1 MPPYRN
7 KGSGMQKIII
17 NGKEY
22 GSITLPQTQEAMRV
36 YTIVT
41 RAFAA
46 RRPIKISLLFSPGK
60 LRALGYYQKGSARQE
75 LEDLEL
81 YIELGKAL
89 RFNTADAVKL
99 KNSIELINDIAHNHF
114 NIAKRLTLV
123 NKERRTAISE
133 SYLFWDIENFSN
145 IGPIFNDLI
154 DKYEIPDHHIYI
166 AANPDSLYLFK
177 NEWEANLY
185 DYGKTLKSF
194 NFTKCDHGKNVADG
208 VLLENFRQLEL
219 RNADVYVM
227 TFDRELKGLFVEA
240 CDPSNNLFMMQ

>member
-1 MPPYRN
+1 MAANRD
-7 KGSGMQKIII
+7 KRVWMQKISI
-17 NGKEY
+17 NGREY
-22 GSITLPQTQEAMRV
+22 GSIEMPQTKAALRV
-36 YTIVT
+36 YESVT
-41 RAFAA
+41 KAFAS
-46 RRPIKISLLFSPGK
+46 RRPIKITLLFSPSK
-60 LRALGYYQKGSARQE
+60 LRALSYYQKGGSRQE

-81 YIELGKAL
+81 YIELGKIL
-89 RFNTADAVKL
+89 RFNTEDALKL
-99 KNSIELINDIAHNHF
+99 KNSIELTNDIAHNHF

-123 NKERRTAISE
+123 NKEKRSSATDT
-133 SYLFWDIENFSN
+133 YLFWDIENFSN

-177 NEWEANLY
+177 DEWEANLY

-208 VLLENFRQLEL
+208 VLLDNFKQLHL

-227 TFDRELKGLFVEA
+227 TFDRELKGLFIDS
-240 CDPSNNLFMMQ
+240 CDRSNNLFMME